1 VTDQAAP
8 GRKAGRSSLARKSKV
23 TSVDVARHAGVSQSA
38 VSRAFSRVPTES
50 GVSEEAKKRIM
61 RAAGELGYRPNALAR
76 SLITQKSK
84 MVALLFSYLDNPF
97 YALALEK
104 LCLEL
109 QRQGYHALVFM
120 MPDTAEGVDET
131 VSELLEYQVD
141 GIITASVELSSTLCE
156 FCQDQNIPV
165 VMFNRAQDDDRLS
178 SVTTDNV
185 AGGRLAARHL
195 LETGHRKIALMAGWQ
210 RASTNRDREF
220 GFRAELQ
227 AKGVELFDYAIGHFH
242 LEKTR
247 AATRALLD
255 RPDAERPDAIFIV
268 NDYMAIEALSL
279 IRFDLGLRVP
289 KDVSIIGFDDIPLA
303 AMPEFSLTTLRQPL
317 DQMVPNAVRLMVD
330 AIDRA
335 DAAPEKLALVPTL
348 AKRGST
354 MIRN

>member
-1 VTDQAAP
+1 M
-8 GRKAGRSSLARKSKV
+8 SRKSKV

-50 GVSEEAKKRIM
+50 GVSEKARKRIK
-61 RAAGELGYRPNALAR
+61 RAADELGYRPNALAR
-76 SLITQKSK
+76 SLITRKSK

-120 MPDTAEGVDET
+120 MPDTNEGVDET

-156 FCQDQNIPV
+156 FCLGQNIPV
-165 VMFNRAQDDDRLS
+165 VMFNRVQDEARLS

-185 AGGRLAARHL
+185 AGGRQAARHL
-195 LETGHRKIALMAGWQ
+195 LETGHRRIALMAGWQ
-210 RASTNRDREF
+210 PASTSRDREF

-227 AKGVELFDYAIGHFH
+227 AEGVELHGYAIGHFH
-242 LEKTR
+242 LGHTR
-247 AATRALLD
+247 EATRALLD
-255 RPDAERPDAIFIV
+255 KPDAERPDAIFIV

-279 IRFDLGLRVP
+279 IRSELGLRVP
-289 KDVSIIGFDDIPLA
+289 EDVSIIGFDDIPLA
-303 AMPEFSLTTLRQPL
+303 ATPEFSLTTLRQPI
-317 DQMVPNAVRLMVD
+317 DQMVPNAVRLMIE
-330 AIDRA
+330 AIDNG
-335 DAAPEKLALVPTL
+335 DPTPEKLALVPTL
-348 AKRGST
+348 TKRGST
-354 MIRN
+354 KIRK

>member
-1 VTDQAAP
+1 MQAA
-8 GRKAGRSSLARKSKV
+8 S
-23 TSVDVARHAGVSQSA
+23 
-38 VSRAFSRVPTES
+38 
-50 GVSEEAKKRIM
+50 
-61 RAAGELGYRPNALAR
+61 ELGYRPNALAR

-109 QRQGYHALVFM
+109 QGQGYHALVFM

-156 FCQDQNIPV
+156 FCLGQNIPV
-165 VMFNRAQDDDRLS
+165 VMFNRVQDDDRLS

-227 AKGVELFDYAIGHFH
+227 AQGVELFDYATGHFH
-242 LEKTR
+242 LGKTR
-247 AATRALLD
+247 EATRALLQKPED
-255 RPDAERPDAIFIV
+255 ERPDGVFIA
-268 NDYMAIEALSL
+268 NDYMAIEAMSL
-279 IRFDLGLRVP
+279 IRSELDLRIP
-289 KDVSIIGFDDIPLA
+289 EDVSIIGFDDIPLA
-303 AMPEFSLTTLRQPL
+303 AMPEFSLTTLRQPI
-317 DQMVPNAVRLMVD
+317 DQMVPNAVRLMAE
-330 AIDRA
+330 AIDNG
-335 DAAPEKLALVPTL
+335 DQTPEKLALVPTL

-354 MIRN
+354 KDRK